1 MLKTLEILGG
11 ITSALDN
18 WRLNFKAG
26 ANRSLRCVTTLKVDH
41 LPGFVLAG
49 NAKEHRKAVF
59 VASIY

>member
-1 MLKTLEILGG
+1 MLKTLEIMGG

-18 WRLNFKAG
+18 WRSTFKVG

-41 LPGFVLAG
+41 LPDFVLAG

-59 VASIY
+59 VASRY